1 LQVTTEL
8 RVGNELI
15 ETSLVLADENI

>member
-1 LQVTTEL
+1 MQVTTEL

-15 ETSLVLADENI
+15 ETSLVLADENS